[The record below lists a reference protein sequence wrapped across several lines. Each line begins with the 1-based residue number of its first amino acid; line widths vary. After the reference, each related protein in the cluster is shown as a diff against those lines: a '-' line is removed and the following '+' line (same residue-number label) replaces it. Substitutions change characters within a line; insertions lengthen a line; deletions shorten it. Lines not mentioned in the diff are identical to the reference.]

1 MIPVRGARGLRRR
14 VPDAFEI
21 LDAISAQRIQN
32 QETLYIP
39 GFIQTSVPLLNL
51 QVLIHKP
58 RHFQRAR
65 SLQEQRNA
73 GVRGDAF
80 FQWLWIELKT
90 ETRLRR
96 ATVSACGEF
105 PSRIPLQFCT
115 QRGASPY
122 QPPAPAH
129 AGERMVLAARW
140 RGILAVTIAVFQ
152 GV

>member
-1 MIPVRGARGLRRR
+1 MIPQHAEHGGLRRR
-14 VPDAFEI
+14 VPDGFEI

-80 FQWLWIELKT
+80 FQWLWIELKQK
-90 ETRLRR
+90 L
-96 ATVSACGEF
+96 ACGGRRF
-105 PSRIPLQFCT
+105 PLAGNSHRGIPLQFCT
-115 QRGASPY
+115 QRVQVHTSRPLRLT
-122 QPPAPAH
+122 PAKGWFLP
-129 AGERMVLAARW
+129 
-140 RGILAVTIAVFQ
+140 RGGVVFWL
-152 GV
+152 